1 MQKGNIIDF
10 SAYRNE
16 RVKQKKRN
24 SPVSQEL
31 IVAIQTLIARLRD
44 YDEKEA
50 LTLKDQVLLAQER
63 RS

>member
-1 MQKGNIIDF
+1 MQKGNIIDLT
-10 SAYRNE
+10 AYRNE
-16 RVKQKKRN
+16 RTKQKRCN

-50 LTLKDQVLLAQER
+50 LTLKDQVLLAQQR
-63 RS
+63 RN